1 MKRILL
7 ASLMMLTACAT
18 KAPETQQTQSAT
30 KEFNAPATTEKAEFI
45 PHTEEAP
52 MKAYLAMNLPYP
64 PYKALAEKVEKEEGV
79 KLTTRGEA
87 HITVVTP
94 IEYDKVLK
102 KHISIAEIHKIA
114 EAAKIQDTEFT
125 PVCIGRGQK
134 ELNGK
139 LEKTY
144 FVVVESPAL
153 IELRGRIEEAYVKNG
168 GKAQNFVPEKFLPH
182 ITLGFTSRDLHQEDG
197 VIKNRTSCIKQ
208 LNPAN

>member
-7 ASLMMLTACAT
+7 ASLLMLTACAT
-18 KAPETQQTQSAT
+18 QTIQAPDSKTDSTV
-30 KEFNAPATTEKAEFI
+30 FNAPSTSEKAEFI
-45 PHTEEAP
+45 PHTEEKP

-64 PYKALAEKVEKEEGV
+64 PYQALVGQLEKSEGV
-79 KLTTRGEA
+79 TLTTRGEA

-114 EAAKIQDTEFT
+114 EEAKIQESSFT

-144 FVVVESPAL
+144 YVVIESPAL
-153 IELRGRIEEAYVKNG
+153 IELRGRIEEVYVKNG
-168 GKAQNFVPEKFLPH
+168 GKAQDFVPEKFLPH
-182 ITLGFTSRDLHQEDG
+182 VTLGFTSRDLHFEDG
-197 VIKNRTSCIKQ
+197 VVKNRSSCAYQFKE
-208 LNPAN
+208 